1 MKNLLRCHDDNTDQA
16 LNLAIETVG
25 IADDHNLTKTL
36 IENLMGET
44 DGAPKV
50 TSALSRKNAVFVCGT
65 SRITKNIAMFTNC
78 LNEAKL

>member
-1 MKNLLRCHDDNTDQA
+1 MKNLLRCHDDKADEA

-25 IADDHNLTKTL
+25 MADDHDLTKAL

-50 TSALSRKNAVFVCGT
+50 TSKLSIKILDSIKILIV
-65 SRITKNIAMFTNC
+65 
-78 LNEAKL
+78 